1 MCVIIHLYVWH
12 MTHSYVWHDCVTWLV
27 HMCYMTH
34 SHVWH
39 DSFICVTWLIHICD
53 MTHSYVCHDTFI
65 CVPWLIHIAHM
76 NHSYLA
82 WDGDALDIP
91 HDSESCGH
99 VAHMNKSICR
109 THQSV
114 RSHVSISQIARIKTC
129 VAHMNHSYLTTEGDA
144 LDIPHDSESCPLY
157 THGDA
162 LDIQP
167 ITDGVAQ
174 HLEIFSTN
182 FRFSTRR
189 TRILMG
195 LIIYYLVL
203 IVNSMGRIL
212 VCWKSFQK
220 NLEIQC
226 HPIRNR
232 LYLTWDGDTLDLLH
246 DFESCPLDIH
256 LLHDSQSYPLDTHGD
271 PLDISRM
278 RWGRP
283 RHSTWLAV
291 IHFSHSPV
299 IWLQHPR
306 QSHCSLTRSHMPSKN
321 TCDMTQ
327 TS

>member
-1 MCVIIHLYVWH
+1 
-12 MTHSYVWHDCVTWLV
+12 
-27 HMCYMTH
+27 
-34 SHVWH
+34 
-39 DSFICVTWLIHICD
+39 
-53 MTHSYVCHDTFI
+53 
-65 CVPWLIHIAHM
+65 
-76 NHSYLA
+76 
-82 WDGDALDIP
+82 
-91 HDSESCGH
+91 
-99 VAHMNKSICR
+99 
-109 THQSV
+109 
-114 RSHVSISQIARIKTC
+114 
-129 VAHMNHSYLTTEGDA
+129 MNHSYLTTEGDA

-195 LIIYYLVL
+195 FIIYYLVL
-203 IVNSMGRIL
+203 IVISMGRIL

-278 RWGRP
+278 RWGCP
-283 RHSTWLAV
+283 RHSTWLRV
-291 IHFSHSPV
+291 MSPIHPWGPPRHLSHEMGTP
-299 IWLQHPR
+299 
-306 QSHCSLTRSHMPSKN
+306 
-321 TCDMTQ
+321 
-327 TS
+327 